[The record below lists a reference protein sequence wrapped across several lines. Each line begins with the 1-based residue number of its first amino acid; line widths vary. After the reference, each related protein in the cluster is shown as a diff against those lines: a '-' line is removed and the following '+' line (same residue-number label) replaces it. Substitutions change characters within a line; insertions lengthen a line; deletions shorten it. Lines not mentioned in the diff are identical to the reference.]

1 MRHTAGV
8 PAQLGV
14 KRGGDTFLRP
24 VADADTAGVHA
35 LIGAIFAEYGYTL
48 DVEHEDPHLR
58 DPGPHFRATGGEF
71 WVLDHGGRVLGC
83 CGALLHADAGELK
96 AMYVAHEI
104 RRQGWGRALCRVVFD
119 HVRAADLR
127 RVFLW
132 SDTRF
137 EDAHRLYERVGFV
150 RTGRRDMAV
159 TNVFSEYRYERSL
172 PP

>member
-1 MRHTAGV
+1 LIAGAEVV
-8 PAQLGV
+8 P
-14 KRGGDTFLRP
+14 RP
-24 VADADTAGVHA
+24 AAAADTPGVHA
-35 LIGAIFAEYGYTL
+35 LVGAIFAEYGYTL
-48 DVEHEDPHLR
+48 DVTNEDPHLG
-58 DPGPHFRATGGEF
+58 DPGACFRATGGEF
-71 WVLDHGGRVLGC
+71 WVLDGVGRVLGC
-83 CGALLHADAGELK
+83 CGVWLHADAGELK
-96 AMYVAHEI
+96 ALYVAREI
-104 RRQGWGRALCRVVFD
+104 RRQGWGRAFCRVVFD
-119 HVRAADLR
+119 HIRAAGLR